1 MATIT
6 ISIPD
11 TLKDFLTKQ
20 MKAKGYGNVSE
31 YFRDLLRQAQ
41 ERETDNKMETLLMDQ
56 LKSGKQNQLTRD
68 LWDNL
73 REAVGRKRKRGKSQ
87 SAAHP
92 VVTDRVARLTA
103 QFIDQYRDVL
113 RRLA

>member
-11 TLKDFLTKQ
+11 SLKAFVAKQ

-41 ERETDNKMETLLMDQ
+41 ERETDHKMETLLMDR
-56 LKSGKQNQLTRD
+56 LKSGKENELTRD
-68 LWDNL
+68 LWENL
-73 REAVGRKRKRGKSQ
+73 RDEVDRKIKQGKSRH
-87 SAAHP
+87 AAHP
-92 VVTDRVARLTA
+92 VISDRVARLTA